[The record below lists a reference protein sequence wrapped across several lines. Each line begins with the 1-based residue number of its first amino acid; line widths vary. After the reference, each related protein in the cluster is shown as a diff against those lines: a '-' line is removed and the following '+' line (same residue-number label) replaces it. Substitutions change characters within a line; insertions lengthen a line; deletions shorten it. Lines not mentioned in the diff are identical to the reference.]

1 MERLLTV
8 LTLACTMVLLSA
20 CASVRDG
27 VPGSYAEGEV
37 VMPPPSNQ
45 AKLALSPEQRAQAM
59 AAEEKRLR
67 ARSPLAEQRGAV
79 SATGYAV
86 ISVQE
91 HPTPAQQRLMA
102 IRASKLDAYRTL
114 TEQVFGQQ
122 MDSTTTVADAMV
134 LSDTFRA
141 RVQGI
146 IHGARLVSIGPV
158 GDDTYETTLAL
169 DADMVNELRAY
180 YLEALQQQHQPV
192 QAIRPMR

>member
-1 MERLLTV
+1 MKRLLTV
-8 LTLACTMVLLSA
+8 VALACAALLTGCAAVHEPVPLDASGSPGGVDASA
-20 CASVRDG
+20 RAPQQAAAASARR
-27 VPGSYAEGEV
+27 P
-37 VMPPPSNQ
+37 N
-45 AKLALSPEQRAQAM
+45 L
-59 AAEEKRLR
+59 
-67 ARSPLAEQRGAV
+67 RSPLAEQRGAI

-91 HPTPAQQRLMA
+91 HSTPAQQRLMA

-146 IHGARLVSIGPV
+146 VHGARVVSISPV
-158 GDDTYETTLAL
+158 GDDTYETTLSLEAE
-169 DADMVNELRAY
+169 MVNELRAY
-180 YLEALQQQHQPV
+180 YLDHLQSQHQPV
-192 QAIRPMR
+192 QATRPLR